1 MVISWEL
8 GKISYFE
15 IFLWLNFA
23 KKRDRCFFFY
33 SKRKSGEKWPFQKLI
48 FPHFSVFFIFLWP
61 AQKPQ
66 IWCRYR
72 LKSDSLTFKSSLH
85 SIERKKSW
93 KNHFEHKIHWVF
105 AGFEHKQRNIKLS
118 YQNWNFDEK
127 FWFSVFWEVLA
138 GKFLMSLNFVKSW
151 DLIQFCC
158 TEVDTT
164 LGLTSFE
171 IS

>member
-1 MVISWEL
+1 MRI
-8 GKISYFE
+8 GKDLV
-15 IFLWLNFA
+15 LWNFFMTKFC
-23 KKRDRCFFFY
+23 KKARQMFFFFY
-33 SKRKSGEKWPFQKLI
+33 SKRKSGEKWSFQKLI
-48 FPHFSVFFIFLWP
+48 FPHFFVFFIFFIQHKNRKFDVDTVSKVILWHLRVLCT
-61 AQKPQ
+61 Q
-66 IWCRYR
+66 
-72 LKSDSLTFKSSLH
+72 LKEEKV
-85 SIERKKSW
+85 E

-127 FWFSVFWEVLA
+127 FWFSVLWEVLA

>member
-1 MVISWEL
+1 MRIGKDLVLWNFFMTKFCKKARQMGFFFTQSGNQGKNGHSKSWF
-8 GKISYFE
+8 SSF
-15 IFLWLNFA
+15 F
-23 KKRDRCFFFY
+23 CFFHFFY
-33 SKRKSGEKWPFQKLI
+33 
-48 FPHFSVFFIFLWP
+48 P

-72 LKSDSLTFKSSLH
+72 LKSDSLTFKNSLH

-127 FWFSVFWEVLA
+127 FWFSVLWEVLA
-138 GKFLMSLNFVKSW
+138 GKFLMSFNFVKSW

-171 IS
+171 IL

>member
-1 MVISWEL
+1 MQKSETDV
-8 GKISYFE
+8 
-15 IFLWLNFA
+15 
-23 KKRDRCFFFY
+23 FFFTQSGNQGKNGH
-33 SKRKSGEKWPFQKLI
+33 SKSW
-48 FPHFSVFFIFLWP
+48 FSLFFFIFLWP

-127 FWFSVFWEVLA
+127 FWFSVLWEVLA

>member
-1 MVISWEL
+1 MRI
-8 GKISYFE
+8 GKDLV
-15 IFLWLNFA
+15 LWNFFVTKFC
-23 KKRDRCFFFY
+23 KKARQMFFFLLKAEIRGKMAIPKVDF
-33 SKRKSGEKWPFQKLI
+33 SSI
-48 FPHFSVFFIFLWP
+48 FCFFIFLWP

-85 SIERKKSW
+85 SIERKKVE

-127 FWFSVFWEVLA
+127 FWFSVLWEVLA